1 MRVRFRFLCVD
12 LPNYSGNEEIDV
24 ADGATVEQALREH
37 ARLYG
42 MGDLLVKLPETM
54 FLIGKKPAK
63 ADTVVHENDEITVL
77 RILRGG

>member
-12 LPNYSGNEEIDV
+12 LPNYSGNEEIDI

-37 ARLYG
+37 ARLNG
-42 MGDLLVKLPETM
+42 MGASLAKLSETM

-63 ADTVVHENDEITVL
+63 ADTVLQDKDEVTVM
-77 RILRGG
+77 RILHGG